1 MPSKIFRTLQ
11 VHACFRILLCP
22 NYIISHHPLSLFSI
36 IQKEKKMNLLSI
48 VLAILVAI
56 LSSTFLINPNTLLT
70 TFLPPNIV
78 TKFIPYNID
87 RGHRHRKRPD
97 HRKKVSICDDFP
109 KDFAPPD
116 TNTTSYFCVDR
127 NGCCNFT
134 SVQSAVDAVP
144 NLSLKRNIVLINS
157 GIY

>member
-1 MPSKIFRTLQ
+1 MSKLY
-11 VHACFRILLCP
+11 
-22 NYIISHHPLSLFSI
+22 NLSSPPFTFLHYP
-36 IQKEKKMNLLSI
+36 KKKKKMNLLSI

-70 TFLPPNIV
+70 TILPPNIV